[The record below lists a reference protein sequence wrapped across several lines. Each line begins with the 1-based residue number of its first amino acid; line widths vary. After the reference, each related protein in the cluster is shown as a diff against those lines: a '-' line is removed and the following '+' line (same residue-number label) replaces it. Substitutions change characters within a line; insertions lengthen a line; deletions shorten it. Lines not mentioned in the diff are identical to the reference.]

1 MNIKPYLMFEGT
13 ATRSEYWGVTF
24 ISLAALVAVAFAAT
38 LFAGIIGDGGAA
50 ISGITII
57 IALIV
62 AVWATVATTARR
74 CRDAGIN
81 PWFTLLVFI
90 PYVAIPACVVFGVLP
105 TAVSKGE

>member
-1 MNIKPYLMFEGT
+1 MNIKPYLMFDGC

-24 ISLAALVAVAFAAT
+24 IGLAAVVATAFAAT
-38 LFAGIIGDGGAA
+38 LFAGFIGGAA
-50 ISGITII
+50 AIAGIATIVV
-57 IALIV
+57 LIV
-62 AVWATVATTARR
+62 AVWATIATTARR

-90 PYVAIPACVVFGVLP
+90 PYVAVPACIVFGVLP